1 MVEPIQIE
9 RRKLFEHVAEHLEGL
24 ILSGKLKPGERL
36 PPERELQNAFGVG
49 RPAIREALI
58 TLERAGL
65 VEIGNGAPARV
76 AAPSAAGLLSAMVPT
91 VRHMLSTAEGNRQFQ
106 AIRLLVEVGLVR
118 QAAKEATPE
127 FIADLRDAH
136 RDNIASVSKA
146 ELFIPSDVNFHYVIG
161 AFAGDP
167 AILAIHAAVN
177 DWLLHQREVAG
188 KEPGERER
196 AAEAHGR
203 ILWAIE
209 ARDPDAAEAAMR
221 AHLQSGWASY
231 WKHAG
236 DNMGQG

>member
-24 ILSGKLKPGERL
+24 ILSGQLKPGDRL
-36 PPERELQNAFGVG
+36 PPERELQTAFGVG

-58 TLERAGL
+58 TLERSGL

-76 AAPSAAGLLSAMVPT
+76 ARPTTAGLLSALVPS
-91 VRHMLSTAEGNRQFQ
+91 VRHVLSTAEGNRSFQ

-118 QAAKEATPE
+118 QAAKEATPA
-127 FIADLRDAH
+127 FIADLQAALAE
-136 RDNIASVSKA
+136 NWASVERA
-146 ELFIPSDVNFHYVIG
+146 ELFIPSDVQFHYVIG
-161 AFAGDP
+161 TFAGDP

-196 AAEAHGR
+196 AAAAHAR
-203 ILWAIE
+203 ITDAII

-221 AHLQSGWASY
+221 AHLASGWASY
-231 WKHAG
+231 WKHVG
-236 DNMGQG
+236 DD

>member
-24 ILSGKLKPGERL
+24 ILSGKLKPGDRL
-36 PPERELQNAFGVG
+36 PPERELQSAFGVG

-76 AAPSAAGLLSAMVPT
+76 ARPTAAGLLSAMVPG
-91 VRHMLSTAEGNRQFQ
+91 VRHMLSTTEGNRSFQ

-118 QAAKEATPE
+118 QAAKDAT
-127 FIADLRDAH
+127 ADLISDLH
-136 RDNIASVSKA
+136 RALDDNWANVDNAPS
-146 ELFIPSDVNFHYVIG
+146 FIESDVHFHYVIG
-161 AFAGDP
+161 AFSGDP

-177 DWLLHQREVAG
+177 DWLLEQRKVAG
-188 KEPGERER
+188 REPGERER
-196 AAEAHGR
+196 ACEAHSR
-203 ILWAIE
+203 IMAAIE

-231 WKHAG
+231 WKHIA
-236 DNMGQG
+236 DA

>member
-24 ILSGKLKPGERL
+24 ILSGKLKPGDRL
-36 PPERELQNAFGVG
+36 PPERELQSAFGVG

-76 AAPSAAGLLSAMVPT
+76 AMPSAAGLLSALIPT
-91 VRHMLSTAEGNRQFQ
+91 VRHMLSTTEGNRSFQ

-127 FIADLRDAH
+127 FLADL
-136 RDNIASVSKA
+136 KA
-146 ELFIPSDVNFHYVIG
+146 ALDHNFACADRHDEFIVSDVAFHYCIG

-167 AILAIHAAVN
+167 AILAIHGAVN
-177 DWLLHQREVAG
+177 DWLIHQREVAG
-188 KEPGERER
+188 REPGE
-196 AAEAHGR
+196 AANACTAHA
-203 ILWAIE
+203 AIFDAIA
-209 ARDPDAAEAAMR
+209 ARDPDAAEQAMR
-221 AHLQSGWASY
+221 QHLQTGWAAY
-231 WKHAG
+231 WKHVG
-236 DNMGQG
+236 DV